1 MKNTIKINEIWKYRE
16 TLTKRYINIIKV
28 SGKESWSAEQTIG
41 EISALDSMM
50 FSFGYAA
57 DTMKNRYVLHNLVW
71 NKETK
76 EYERKIK

>member
-1 MKNTIKINEIWKYRE
+1 MKNTIKINDIWKYRE

-50 FSFGYAA
+50 FSFGYIA
-57 DTMKNRYVLHNLVW
+57 DTIHNRYVPHNLVW
-71 NKETK
+71 NEETNMFFT
-76 EYERKIK
+76 I